1 MSSDR
6 PTPPLDLLQRW
17 MQGVLMHPGGAVAGV
32 ESASSRKLL
41 NVSGEHLDSVISPSR
56 ALTSLER
63 LEIYARAYYARLLE
77 CLRTEFPMCVR
88 AVGEAAF
95 DQLALEY
102 LQHYPSRSYTLNR
115 LGENFPR
122 FLEETR
128 PPVEA
133 GGGDWPS
140 LLVELAELEWA
151 MGEVFDGPGLEG
163 SDPGDFSALE
173 RLAPEEFGR
182 CRLLT
187 SPSLRLLSFQ
197 FPVSAYWEQLKRG
210 GEVVPPAAQP
220 TWLALVR
227 VDYIVRRHHLS
238 EPEFLI
244 LRRLQSGGSVVEAI
258 AAGAESLTGDPSHLA
273 SQLRQWF
280 GIWRRGRLVTGLQ
293 QG

>member
-1 MSSDR
+1 
-6 PTPPLDLLQRW
+6 
-17 MQGVLMHPGGAVAGV
+17 MHPGGSAAGV

-41 NVSGEHLDSVISPSR
+41 NVSAENLESVISPSR

-63 LEIYARAYYARLLE
+63 LDIYARAYGARLLE
-77 CLRTEFPMCVR
+77 CLRTEFPMFVR
-88 AVGEAAF
+88 AVGEEAF

-102 LQHYPSRSYTLNR
+102 LQRYPSRSYTLNR

-128 PPVEA
+128 PPAES
-133 GGGDWPS
+133 GGDWPR
-140 LLVELAELEWA
+140 LLVELAKLEWT
-151 MGEVFDGPGLEG
+151 MGEVFDGPGWEGLEA
-163 SDPGDFSALE
+163 GDFSMLE

-187 SPSLRLLSFQ
+187 SPSLRLLAFQ

-210 GEVVPPAAQP
+210 GKGALPGAEP

-227 VDYIVRRHHLS
+227 VDYIVRRHPLS

-244 LRRLQSGGSVVEAI
+244 LRGIQSGLCVAEAL
-258 AAGAESLTGDPSHLA
+258 AEGAERFVGDPSELA
-273 SQLRQWF
+273 SQIREWF
-280 GIWRRGRLVTGLQ
+280 AIWRRGGLVAGVRME
-293 QG
+293 